1 MTSPDRDALAAH
13 DWENVMRLP
22 ELSNGYCLSSKAG
35 GSPFVVLDI
44 DFQLFSF
51 RINKLTG

>member
-35 GSPFVVLDI
+35 GSPFVVLEMAVDLTEKRN
-44 DFQLFSF
+44 LF
-51 RINKLTG
+51 